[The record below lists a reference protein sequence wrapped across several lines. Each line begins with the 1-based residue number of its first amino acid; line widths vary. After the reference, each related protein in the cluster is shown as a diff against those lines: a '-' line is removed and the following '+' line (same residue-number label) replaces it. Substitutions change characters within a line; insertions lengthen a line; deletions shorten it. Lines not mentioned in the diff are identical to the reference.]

1 MRMQCEYFKLVSKNM
16 LKLKV
21 KRIRKD
27 IILPEYKTEGA
38 SGFDLSSSI
47 DSLLKAGKFA
57 VIPTGLIIEVPPG
70 YEAQV
75 RPRSGLAANNGIGV
89 LNTPGTI
96 DSDYRGEIKIVLFNF
111 SDKDFHI
118 RKGDRIAQMVISK
131 IERVKIIEVENI
143 SGSER
148 GTQGFG
154 STGI

>member
-1 MRMQCEYFKLVSKNM
+1 M

-27 IILPEYKTEGA
+27 VTLPEYKTEGA

-47 DSLLKAGKFA
+47 NFLLKAGEFA

-75 RPRSGLAANNGIGV
+75 RSRSGLAANNGIGV
-89 LNTPGTI
+89 LNSPGTI

-111 SDKDFHI
+111 SDRDFNI
-118 RKGDRIAQMVISK
+118 RKGDRIAQMVVSK
-131 IERVKIIEVENI
+131 IERVKIIQVEDI

>member
-1 MRMQCEYFKLVSKNM
+1 LRMQCEYFKLVSKNM

-47 DSLLKAGKFA
+47 DSLLKAGEFA

>member
-1 MRMQCEYFKLVSKNM
+1 MQCEYFKLVSKNM

-47 DSLLKAGKFA
+47 DSLLKAGEFA

-75 RPRSGLAANNGIGV
+75 RPRSGLAASNGIGV

-111 SDKDFHI
+111 SDKDFNI
-118 RKGDRIAQMVISK
+118 RKGDRIAQLVISK

>member
-47 DSLLKAGKFA
+47 DSLLKAGEFA

>member
-1 MRMQCEYFKLVSKNM
+1 M

-27 IILPEYKTEGA
+27 VILPEYKTEGA
-38 SGFDLSSSI
+38 SGFDLSSSVN
-47 DSLLKAGKFA
+47 SLLKAGEFA

-75 RPRSGLAANNGIGV
+75 RSRSGLAANNGIGV
-89 LNTPGTI
+89 LNSPGTI

-111 SDKDFHI
+111 SDRDFNI
-118 RKGDRIAQMVISK
+118 QKGDRIAQMVVSK
-131 IERVKIIEVENI
+131 IERVKVIQVEDI
-143 SGSER
+143 GGSER